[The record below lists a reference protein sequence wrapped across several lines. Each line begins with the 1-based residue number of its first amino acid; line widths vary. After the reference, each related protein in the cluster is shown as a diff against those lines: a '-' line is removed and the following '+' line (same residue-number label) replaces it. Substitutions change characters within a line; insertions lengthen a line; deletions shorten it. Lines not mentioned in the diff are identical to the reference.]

1 MTKITVNFSIERKL
15 VNDFENCV
23 ESNKL
28 NRNRTIEDL
37 LMGFIARTEKNEKVC
52 IKCKA
57 VFSKSVKDKEG
68 GCPQCKYKEQLKNA
82 ETDKAKKIIDMER
95 KIRLK
100 KETLEN
106 WNDEAWRK
114 DNGFPEDKL
123 ALSID
128 RLNMEILE
136 LEDELKI
143 LRG

>member
-1 MTKITVNFSIERKL
+1 
-15 VNDFENCV
+15 
-23 ESNKL
+23 
-28 NRNRTIEDL
+28 
-37 LMGFIARTEKNEKVC
+37 
-52 IKCKA
+52 
-57 VFSKSVKDKEG
+57 
-68 GCPQCKYKEQLKNA
+68 
-82 ETDKAKKIIDMER
+82 MER

-106 WNDEAWRK
+106 WNSEAWRK